1 MSIDQAPLQVRGQVH
16 RISGE
21 PTWEPST
28 ASDEVRQP
36 LLDEP
41 PPMDWTLED
50 WPTDL
55 L

>member
-16 RISGE
+16 RIIGE
-21 PTWEPST
+21 PSWEPT
-28 ASDEVRQP
+28 AVIEEVRQP
-36 LLDEP
+36 LVDEP
-41 PPMDWTLED
+41 PPLDWTLED